1 MTNQANRANQ
11 TYQEWLNKPYFAN
24 AFDELKALDDQQ
36 IAERFSGDLQFGTA
50 GIRGIMAAGTN
61 RINIYIIRRV
71 TAALA
76 KYLWQA
82 NPNLKQPV
90 IIAYDSRNFSEQFA
104 KETASVL
111 AIMGIKTYIFN
122 NITPVPAL
130 SFAVRQLKAAAGVV
144 ITASHNPKQYNGYK
158 VYGSDGAQ
166 IGPQAAAQ
174 IQDIIADLA
183 WPIVPMAYQDA
194 LEQGLITIIGDD
206 IYDLYLAQVSKQLL
220 NRDLCA
226 NHGSKLAIVYSPLHG
241 AGLELCRKVLLS
253 SGFSDL
259 HIVEEQANPDGNFPT
274 VASPNPED
282 RSAMDLAIKQ
292 AISLNAPLVL
302 ATDPDADRLGV
313 CLRQADGSYYQ
324 FSGNQIGLVLAYYLI
339 NCLKQNNAF
348 NGDLTIVKSIVSS
361 SLADKMI
368 KAMGAKIT
376 NVPVGF
382 KFIGEQINLLKDN
395 FLFGFEESMG
405 YLKGAYARD
414 KDAILACALVAE
426 AALYY
431 QHYQQKSLLDVLI
444 EIYDQYGYF
453 IDYQQ
458 AYSFDGLKGQAIMAD
473 LMLAIKSDKRQIIGG
488 KTVLSREDYGLA
500 QQQVADQ
507 IRPLAFP
514 QMDLLG
520 LTFSDGSSIKA
531 RPSGT
536 EPKIRFYFSISG
548 ANQAMAEQ
556 YLAEVKAE
564 YLAAFSQFL
573 S

>member
-1 MTNQANRANQ
+1 MTNQI
-11 TYQEWLNKPYFAN
+11 YQEWLNNPYFAD
-24 AFDELKALDDQQ
+24 AFNELSVLDNQQ
-36 IAERFSGDLQFGTA
+36 IAERFTGNLQFGTA
-50 GIRGIMAAGTN
+50 GIRGIVEAGTN

-71 TAALA
+71 TAALGR
-76 KYLWQA
+76 YLLKE
-82 NPNLKQPV
+82 NPNLNKPL

-104 KETASVL
+104 KETAAVL
-111 AIMGIKTYIFN
+111 AVMGIKTCIFN
-122 NITPVPAL
+122 EATPVPTL

-166 IGPQAAAQ
+166 IAPQAAAQ
-174 IQDIIADLA
+174 IQDIMADLDWQIA
-183 WPIVPMAYQDA
+183 TMPYQEA
-194 LEQGLITIIGDD
+194 LKQGLINILADD
-206 IYDLYLAQVSKQLL
+206 INDLYLEQVGAQLL
-220 NRDLCA
+220 NRDLDI
-226 NHGSKLAIVYSPLHG
+226 NHGAELAIVYSPLHG
-241 AGLELCRKVLLS
+241 SGLNLCRKALLK
-253 SGFSDL
+253 SGFANL
-259 HIVEEQANPDGNFPT
+259 HIVKQQADPDGDFPT

-282 RSAMDLAIKQ
+282 KAAMDLAIKQ
-292 AISLNAPLVL
+292 AISINAPLVL

-313 CLRQADGSYYQ
+313 CIRQPDGNYYQ
-324 FSGNQIGLVLAYYLI
+324 FSGNQIGLILAYYLI
-339 NCLKQNNAF
+339 NSLKEQAVF
-348 NGDLTIVKSIVSS
+348 SGDLTIVKSIVSS

-368 KAMGAKIT
+368 KQMGAKIH

-414 KDAILACALVAE
+414 KDAVLACILVAE

-431 QHYQQKSLLDVLI
+431 QHYQQKSLLDVLYK
-444 EIYDQYGYF
+444 IYELYGYF

-473 LMLAIKSDKRQIIGG
+473 LMVAIKADQRQIIGG
-488 KTVLSREDYGLA
+488 KTVVSREDYRLA
-500 QQQVADQ
+500 QQQIDGE
-507 IRPLAFP
+507 IKPLDFP

-520 LTFSDGSSIKA
+520 LTFSDGSSIKV

-536 EPKIRFYFSISG
+536 EPKIRFYFSIGG
-548 ANQAMAEQ
+548 ANRA
-556 YLAEVKAE
+556 LAEE
-564 YLAAFSQFL
+564 YLAAIIADYLDGFSKIL